1 MKTVLKTMTAM
12 VLTAVFAVGCSKPD
26 YPYNGEGSGV
36 YNGHEYV
43 DLGLPSGTLWA
54 TCNVGAKAPRDY
66 GDYFAWGETS
76 AKTNYDLGIYKYY
89 EIWDGDSSGLTKYCN
104 NPYRGYNGFTDDL
117 TVLQPEDDA
126 ATANWGSGWCMPTI
140 EQWEELMD
148 NTITAWIVTN
158 EVSGRLFTASNGNS
172 VFLPAAGQ
180 WFGDDG
186 PDYIDAGG
194 SYWSKTLDL
203 NDPDG
208 AFHFRCGNGGC
219 GINEWGHSR
228 VEGLSV
234 RPVCSALQN
243 QQK

>member
-1 MKTVLKTMTAM
+1 MKSVLKAMAIM

-76 AKTNYDLGIYKYY
+76 AKTNYYLGTYKYNY
-89 EIWDGDSSGLTKYCN
+89 CNDDGCGLTKYCN
-104 NPYRGYNGFTDDL
+104 DPYRGYNDFTDNL

-126 ATANWGSGWCMPTI
+126 ATANWGGGWCMPTVD
-140 EQWEELMD
+140 QWEELKD
-148 NTITAWIVTN
+148 NTVTAWIVTN
-158 EVSGRLFTASNGNS
+158 EVRGRLFTASNGNS
-172 VFLPAAGQ
+172 LFLPAAGQ
-180 WFGDDG
+180 WAGADG
-186 PDYIDAGG
+186 PDYIDEGG
-194 SYWSKTLDL
+194 YYWSKMLYPINPNYAL
-203 NDPDG
+203 
-208 AFHFRCGNGGC
+208 HFC
-219 GINEWGHSR
+219 INQYRYDMSEWGHDR
-228 VEGLSV
+228 EEGQSV

>member
-1 MKTVLKTMTAM
+1 MNNVLKAIAIM

-54 TCNVGAKAPRDY
+54 TCNVGAKAPQDY

-76 AKTNYDLGIYKYY
+76 PKTNYRWGTYKYCNGR
-89 EIWDGDSSGLTKYCN
+89 WDNLTKYCN
-104 NPYRGYNGFTDDL
+104 NPYCGNDGFTDSL

-126 ATANWGSGWCMPTI
+126 ATANWGSGWCMPTVN
-140 EQWEELMD
+140 QWEELMD
-148 NTITAWIVTN
+148 NTITALVITN
-158 EVSGRLFTASNGNS
+158 EVRGQLFTGSNGNS
-172 VFLPAAGQ
+172 VFLPGAGQ
-180 WFGDDG
+180 WSGDVG
-186 PDYIDAGG
+186 PDYIDEGG
-194 SYWSKTLDL
+194 SYWSNTLDL

-208 AFHFRCGNGGC
+208 AFHFWFNIDHRD
-219 GINEWGHSR
+219 GIIFEWGHSR
-228 VEGLSV
+228 EEGLSV
-234 RPVCSALQN
+234 RPVCSAFQN